1 MKNFLK
7 LIRAEQYLK
16 NFFVFAPLFF
26 SGEMI
31 DSSLIENAILAF
43 ISFCFASSSIY
54 IINDYFDINEDRLH
68 PKKSKRPLA
77 SGKISIKTALIICFL
92 LLLFS
97 TAISLYISNNL
108 TLVISLYIIL
118 NIFYSIGLKHVSLLD
133 VNIIAFGF
141 VLRIVA
147 GAVAVSVIPS
157 KWILLLT
164 YLLAFFLALAKRR
177 SDVILQENGQE
188 VRKNIKGYNLTFIDI
203 TLGFLASVI
212 IICYIFYCL
221 SPEIQLHYK
230 SDLLYISILFVLN
243 GIIRY
248 LKLAFVDQT
257 ADSPTLVVIN
267 DRFIQITILCWVILM
282 AYLLYFKQ

>member
-26 SGEMI
+26 SGEMADI
-31 DSSLIENAILAF
+31 LLIKNAILTF
-43 ISFCFASSSIY
+43 LSFCCASSAIY
-54 IINDYFDINEDRLH
+54 ILNDYFDINEDRRH

-77 SGKISIKTALIICFL
+77 SGAISVKTAMIVCFL
-92 LLLFS
+92 LLILS
-97 TAISLYISNNL
+97 TAISLSITIKL
-108 TLVISLYIIL
+108 TLVISIYIIL
-118 NIFYSIGLKHVSLLD
+118 NILYSIWLKHVSLLD

-141 VLRIVA
+141 VLRIFA
-147 GAVAVSVIPS
+147 GAVAVSVLPS

-177 SDVILQENGQE
+177 SDVILQANGQE

-212 IICYIFYCL
+212 IICYIFYCM
-221 SPEIQLHYK
+221 SPEIQTHYK

-257 ADSPTLVVIN
+257 ADSPTLVVIK
-267 DRFIQITILCWVILM
+267 DRFIQTTIICWVSLI
-282 AYLLYFKQ
+282 AYLLYFQ

>member
-7 LIRAEQYLK
+7 LIRAEQYIK

-26 SGEMI
+26 SGEMTN
-31 DSSLIENAILAF
+31 SSLIINAVLAF
-43 ISFCFASSSIY
+43 LSFCLASSSIY
-54 IINDYFDINEDRLH
+54 VVNDYFDINEDRLH

-77 SGKISIKTALIICFL
+77 SGKIAIKTALVICFL
-92 LLLFS
+92 FMLLS
-97 TAISLYISNNL
+97 TAISFYVSKNL
-108 TLVISLYIIL
+108 TFVISFYIVL
-118 NIFYSIGLKHVSLLD
+118 NIFYSIWLKHFSLID

-141 VLRIVA
+141 VLRILA
-147 GAVAVSVIPS
+147 GAVAVSVISS

-177 SDVILQENGQE
+177 SDVILQEGGQE
-188 VRKNIKGYNLTFIDI
+188 VRKNIKGYNLIFIDI

-221 SPEIQLHYK
+221 SPEIQRHYK
-230 SDLLYISILFVLN
+230 SDLLYISIIFVLN

-248 LKLAFVDQT
+248 LKLALVDQV
-257 ADSPTLVVIN
+257 ADSPTLVVIK
-267 DRFIQITILCWVILM
+267 DRFIQITILCWVMLM